1 MSIYATNRPIR
12 ETDTRTYTCN
22 RCGITAGY
30 GGGNKPPAMCAD
42 CQYVL
47 RATTETHGTTAGYVR
62 TQAQERRGP
71 APNTLNTAT
80 PAETNARTTHQRNQ
94 RAAKKGAQ
102 TK

>member
-47 RATTETHGTTAGYVR
+47 RATTETHGTTAGYSR
-62 TQAQERRGP
+62 HRRRGE
-71 APNTLNTAT
+71 T
-80 PAETNARTTHQRNQ
+80 PCHACHEARTTHQRNQ